1 MQIQTAI
8 CNVNRQLR
16 KAQLGQAM
24 VEYAILLILMVM
36 LVAGGIEL
44 GVTAFHSKKT
54 SDAAEAGANAWAQA
68 VSFSISNP
76 TTLTEQTTQEFE
88 QLTERERE
96 GLNIDTSL
104 FSDDGF
110 SYSDNTFYPNRHC
123 GSIPIPATDAC
134 VYTIDQNGH
143 DIADITL
150 PSSIDS
156 DEIRPFLPVGCN
168 VTTTSVSYTNYIPF
182 FNSDLPIDIT
192 ACDQTKSGFNTNIR
206 RLISDS
212 NNEITF
218 ELFPLLNYRELDPY
232 QDFLEICTS
241 RDNPDGIEK
250 IVSCRA
256 LQDTRTARATTGVDI
271 YNSPSLSNNESIVQ
285 ASCTI
290 GSPPCPD
297 GLDDAPTSGVNG
309 VDDNDISFR
318 RLLVLKELKNSE
330 RYKSATSALL
340 PVELGIKTNVNPLG
354 EKRYR
359 LGNHNPTR
367 TDFPFRRPS
376 CSATINGNPN
386 DYDNGLPNDG
396 RIYLFNPLPI
406 DVTNC
411 NGTDNLRAGRSR
423 ISVLTTGYSGD
434 NNHTDGQ
441 DLNVNGLPAINQA
454 TYSQYSKVCVVTSG
468 NQISIA
474 RNGSAIVGLDNCVNQ
489 GGYVWL
495 KPPGLMCGSNGGT
508 EVCPTE
514 GDLNGATGFYFFGD
528 GNTAGAFQYTPSS
541 AASPY
546 FRPTFQL
553 VCEGATHQSNLYDA
567 DDGLNGIGV
576 CDDNVV
582 NKGAGAFRLQV
593 NVRYRSIFESFLTFG
608 VRELTNASLVQYFY
622 NPNGVGTSNALVG
635 ASGSE
640 IGPLGRNGRPSVKQF
655 KDFRGCY
662 QVEITAPQNVG
673 DQIKTSVSSCN

>member
-1 MQIQTAI
+1 MLTQRTIFNIKSNLKQT
-8 CNVNRQLR
+8 
-16 KAQLGQAM
+16 QLGQAM

-76 TTLTEQTTQEFE
+76 TALTEQTTQEFE

-96 GLNIDTSL
+96 GLNIDTFL

-110 SYSDNTFYPNRHC
+110 SYADNSYYPNRHC
-123 GSIPIPATDAC
+123 GSVPIPATDPC
-134 VYTIDQNGH
+134 VYSIDPNGH

-150 PSSIDS
+150 PSGTDS
-156 DEIRPFLPVGCN
+156 DEIRPFLPLSCN
-168 VTTTSVSYTNYIPF
+168 VTSTSSSFTNYTPF
-182 FNSDLPIDIT
+182 FNPDLPIDIT

-218 ELFPLLNYRELDPY
+218 ELFPLTNYRELDPF

-241 RDNPDGIEK
+241 RDNPDSIEK
-250 IVSCRA
+250 IINCRT
-256 LQDTRTARATTGVDI
+256 LQDSFTARSSSGVDI
-271 YNSPSLSNNESIVQ
+271 YNSPSLSNNESVVQ
-285 ASCTI
+285 TACTI

-297 GLDDAPTSGVNG
+297 GLDDTPTAGMNG

-330 RYKSATSALL
+330 RYKSATSAIL
-340 PVELGIKTNVNPLG
+340 PVELGIKTNANPSG
-354 EKRYR
+354 EKRYQ
-359 LGNHNPTR
+359 LGNHNPAR
-367 TDFPFRRPS
+367 TDVPFRRPS
-376 CSATINGNPN
+376 CSASINGNLN

-396 RIYLFNPLPI
+396 HIYLFNPLPI

-411 NGTDNLRAGRSR
+411 NGNDNLRSGRSR
-423 ISVLTTGYSGD
+423 LSVLTGGYSGD

-441 DLNVNGLPAINQA
+441 DLNIDGLPVMNQA
-454 TYSQYSKVCVVTSG
+454 IYSQYSKVCVVQSG

-474 RNGSAIVGLDNCVNQ
+474 RNGSAIVGLDDCANQ
-489 GGYVWL
+489 GGSIWL
-495 KPPGLMCGSNGGT
+495 KPPGLMCGANGGT

-553 VCEGATHQSNLYDA
+553 VCDGATHQSNLFDA
-567 DDGLNGIGV
+567 DNGINGIGLCNDIV
-576 CDDNVV
+576 ENQ
-582 NKGAGAFRLQV
+582 GAGAFRLQV

-608 VRELTNASLVQYFY
+608 VRELTDASLVQYFY

-673 DQIKTSVSSCN
+673 DQIKTAISSCN